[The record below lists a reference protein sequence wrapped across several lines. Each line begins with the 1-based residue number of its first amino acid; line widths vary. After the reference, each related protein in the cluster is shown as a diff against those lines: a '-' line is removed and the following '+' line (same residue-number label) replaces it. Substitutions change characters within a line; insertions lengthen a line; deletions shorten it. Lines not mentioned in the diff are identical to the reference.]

1 MNSDLP
7 QNPLILA
14 SYINTML
21 RDRFSSLD
29 ELCASLDIE
38 RDWLVKKLRLLGMT
52 YDATVNRFW

>member
-1 MNSDLP
+1 
-7 QNPLILA
+7 
-14 SYINTML
+14 ML

-38 RDWLVKKLRLLGMT
+38 RDWLVKKLRLVGMT

>member
-38 RDWLVKKLRLLGMT
+38 RDRLDKKLRLVGMT